1 MKEDYVRNQVK
12 RIVDEELKDPGFID
26 MGIRAM
32 LCLVACRAYYE
43 GLSHG
48 QKIMLEKVK
57 EELNPELP

>member
-1 MKEDYVRNQVK
+1 MKESYVRDRVTEM
-12 RIVDEELKDPGFID
+12 VEEYLKEPDFID
-26 MGIRAM
+26 MGIRTM
-32 LCLVACRAYYE
+32 LCLVACKAYYE